1 MHNLGALLLTRLRE
15 ESHASALTLRRRGWS
30 VFRAPLLS
38 LEALPAYELA
48 EKLEKKPTLLVTSK
62 SALRMLARTRDC
74 SPSHNSATRALSL
87 LAVGEESAALAKR
100 LGFASVRAAQG
111 TLVSLIEEI
120 RQHHPQS
127 TPVLHLCGRHRR
139 GNLVES
145 LRKMGYSA
153 ERIVLYEAV
162 SVQKLPSSAYRLLN
176 ASIKFSSKPPS
187 QPPLY
192 ASMFY
197 SPRTA
202 DIFARLYA
210 QAFGEPAMRAV
221 RLRFFCLAPS
231 IGVRLRQ
238 SFPCARIVCA
248 TMPSETSLLQALDE
262 ALP

>member
-1 MHNLGALLLTRLRE
+1 MLGALLLTRLRE

-30 VFRAPLLS
+30 VFCAPLLS
-38 LEALPAYELA
+38 LEALPAPDLA
-48 EKLEKKPTLLVTSK
+48 EKLKKKPTLVVTSK
-62 SALRMLARTRDC
+62 SALRMLARTRVS
-74 SPSHNSATRALSL
+74 SPSHNPATRALSV

-127 TPVLHLCGRHRR
+127 TPVLHLCGLHRR

-145 LRKMGYSA
+145 LQKVGYSA
-153 ERIVLYEAV
+153 ERAVLYEAV
-162 SVQKLPSSAYRLLN
+162 SVQKLPSSAYRLLT
-176 ASIKFSSKPPS
+176 ASMKSQSPS

-202 DIFARLYA
+202 DIFATLYA
-210 QAFGEPAMRAV
+210 QAFGEPSLLAA

-231 IGVRLRQ
+231 VGVRLQQR
-238 SFPCARIVCA
+238 FPHARIVCA
-248 TMPSETSLLQALDE
+248 AVPSEASLLQALDK